1 MLRMLCLSKDNF
13 LDRYDLTDVSHEKL
27 MLDNW
32 NAHIEQFAGIRC
44 NDLQE
49 MYNYHFADHKEF
61 VRLLDAKNTAV
72 ILLNHA
78 AFKLYF
84 EINLLLQHL
93 NHSSTMIIHDGT
105 MEKTLNRAEIADLKS
120 AIEYKKFDILSNK
133 YLAIRDNVDK
143 LLIPIVQVAI
153 MICCYGI

>member
-1 MLRMLCLSKDNF
+1 
-13 LDRYDLTDVSHEKL
+13 
-27 MLDNW
+27 
-32 NAHIEQFAGIRC
+32 
-44 NDLQE
+44 

-93 NHSSTMIIHDGT
+93 RHSSAVIIHDGK

-120 AIEYKKFDILSNK
+120 AIE
-133 YLAIRDNVDK
+133 DK
-143 LLIPIVQVAI
+143 NLIYYPINISQ
-153 MICCYGI
+153 